1 MQGLSL
7 STNGYAISLRIFLG
21 IVACDMLY
29 RVADNATREDNMFAL
44 GFLGTWVLIVGLNS
58 LFGLALARI
67 GG

>member
-1 MQGLSL
+1 M
-7 STNGYAISLRIFLG
+7 IFLG